1 MSKFGLAILLLFYQ
15 LITFNLE
22 STILTKESIPQSH
35 CKIQYTDLARNGD
48 ESGAYEAILLK
59 KKIDEIIIK

>member
-1 MSKFGLAILLLFYQ
+1 MSKFGLVILLLFYQ

-48 ESGAYEAILLK
+48 ESGAYEAIL
-59 KKIDEIIIK
+59 